1 MTKPVLPLDLVPNVA
16 PATILVRGGATRSPY
31 DETCE
36 ALFLTSGFVYDD
48 AAGGRSGVR
57 PGGLAL
63 RLFALPQPDS
73 GDVRGALA
81 AARRRRSMPCHRKR
95 HGGGV
100 RRPPLP
106 VARRQKVVSSRALF
120 GSCHYIVADLLPRW
134 GIETVLVDGRDL
146 GAWEAALAGGA
157 ALAFCESPSNPAMEI
172 IDLAEVARLTH
183 CAGGLLVVDNVFAT
197 PLLQRPLRLGAD
209 VVVYSATKHIDGQGR
224 CLGGA
229 ILASEKFIKDDLG
242 LFYRHTGPS
251 LSPFNAWL
259 LLKGLETLEL
269 RVDRQCRTALA
280 VANYLETHPKI
291 TRVLYPGLPSHPQYE
306 LARRQMTQGGGLV
319 CFDIAGDKESCFRF
333 HGCAAARRHLEQ
345 SGRLRRA
352 SSPIRRRRP
361 IRVSSP
367 RRAPN
372 SASATRW
379 CASRPVSKPKRT
391 CSTTSSR
398 HSPPFEW
405 KPKWMKSTVF
415 SWRSSSRMRP
425 SRSPRWR
432 SASACRRPLVGSAS
446 KSSRQGE

>member
-1 MTKPVLPLDLVPNVA
+1 MTKPVLPPDLANNVS

-48 AAGGRSGVR
+48 AAAAEAAFAQEGSRYVYSRYRNPTVAMFEER
-57 PGGLAL
+57 L
-63 RLFALPQPDS
+63 RLLEGAEACRATASGMAAVFA
-73 GDVRGALA
+73 ALLC
-81 AARRRRSMPCHRKR
+81 RLRT
-95 HGGGV
+95 G
-100 RRPPLP
+100 
-106 VARRQKVVSSRALF
+106 QKVVSSRALF

-183 CAGGLLVVDNVFAT
+183 RAGGLLVVDNVFAT

-280 VANYLETHPKI
+280 IASYLESHPKI

-319 CFDIAGDKESCFRF
+319 CFDVAGDKEGCFRF
-333 HGCAAARRHLEQ
+333 MDAL
-345 SGRLRRA
+345 RLVDI
-352 SSPIRRRRP
+352 S
-361 IRVSSP
+361 
-367 RRAPN
+367 N
-372 SASATRW
+372 N
-379 CASRPVSKPKRT
+379 
-391 CSTTSSR
+391 
-398 HSPPFEW
+398 
-405 KPKWMKSTVF
+405 
-415 SWRSSSRMRP
+415 
-425 SRSPRWR
+425 
-432 SASACRRPLVGSAS
+432 LGDS
-446 KSSRQGE
+446 KSLVTHPATTTHSRLKPEARAELGISDSLVRFSAGLEAEADLLDDIEQALSSV